1 MAGKKGRRIYSR
13 EFKIEALRL
22 ASQPGMSMAQVAR
35 ELGITAGL
43 MGTWKRQIGNSA
55 DLKAGSESGLSAE
68 AAENQRLRKEN
79 AKLKEERDI
88 LKKAAAYF
96 AKESR

>member
-43 MGTWKRQIGNSA
+43 MGTWKRQFGNSA